1 MLDIGAFEL
10 LIVAALTLVVLGPEE
25 LPKVLRTITGA
36 IRKVKGV
43 AREFQ
48 SGVEEFTRETEIDQ
62 FADLRKIEGVDLGM
76 SPDEIT
82 KTIMDN
88 RKAEAAEADAEAKD
102 GEDVTGD
109 TAKSVD
115 APVSEPVEIAKLEAK
130 KDTSDDK

>member
-36 IRKVKGV
+36 IRKVKGA

-62 FADLRKIEGVDLGM
+62 FKDLRKLEGVDLGM

-82 KTIMDN
+82 RTIMDN
-88 RKAEAAEADAEAKD
+88 RKAEAEAEAEDSENATRDAEESITEPVN
-102 GEDVTGD
+102 EDVSETKAG
-109 TAKSVD
+109 AKG
-115 APVSEPVEIAKLEAK
+115 
-130 KDTSDDK
+130 DTSDDK